1 MGFPHRKSKRQR
13 SRAAAPFK
21 SAAQPG
27 DQGDAGLCFGLFPR
41 IPSARAPFRNKAQR
55 IIDRGGP
62 NSLKE
67 FLVLF
72 PDACPSCGGCRLRK
86 VVTCECGGVW
96 YKYVCEHCG
105 SIVRRHCYAT
115 SSYPDG
121 LYVCFVEARRKIK
134 REGKFIEVN
143 SPYLTEEEAATL
155 PKFLTR

>member
-1 MGFPHRKSKRQR
+1 MWVSI
-13 SRAAAPFK
+13 
-21 SAAQPG
+21 
-27 DQGDAGLCFGLFPR
+27 LFGVILLFGVF
-41 IPSARAPFRNKAQR
+41 IKITSVLIASNNARLVRNKAQR